1 MIDFKH
7 KHKKLCKSYK
17 RRLTQLNKE
26 LNTNMQ
32 DPTTYFVTYLRL
44 IRDYYLL
51 TLDNPKEQNL
61 ELASLITAIA
71 EYERS
76 QTCITNY
83 YIIEN
88 GVLTRRP
95 EFTEEEALK
104 RYQAEKI
111 QHWEAFWRL
120 VTLSIES
127 WAPNVKF

>member
-17 RRLTQLNKE
+17 QRLSQLNKE
-26 LNTNMQ
+26 LSTNMQ
-32 DPTTYFVTYLRL
+32 DPTTYFVTYLKL
-44 IRDYYLL
+44 MRDYYLL
-51 TLDNPKEQNL
+51 TSENPKEQNL

-104 RYQAEKI
+104 CYQAEKI